1 MQPERTTFAPLSLA
15 ILAAMVMV
23 TLVLS
28 GRAGAEPGRVPGA
41 QGGAPF
47 LISYQGKLTDP
58 NTGQPKPDGDYSLN
72 FKIYD
77 AEANGNLVWS
87 ETQPASV
94 SGGYF
99 TVYLGSQNNG
109 TGTLGPATFGGSGRW
124 LEIQVGA
131 ETLSPRQRISAVPY
145 ALQAHEALNAAS
157 LGGQPPSAFAT
168 TSHTHD
174 GSEIITGTVAEAR
187 IDSAIARDSEI
198 TGTISVHAA
207 DPSAHHPRYTD
218 AEARAAINGDATHY
232 TAASHAH
239 VHDDR
244 YYTKTESGGLFA
256 PVSHDHDASYY
267 TKTESIALFA
277 SVSHNHDASYYPKAE
292 SDGRYYTKIESN
304 GLFASISHNHDA
316 SYYTKAESDARYASS
331 SQSRPLNPKQ
341 VALKRWYAANQ
352 SGNNLI
358 SIGGSPRGMA
368 FDGANIWVVDKNNGL
383 SKIDS
388 STGLLS
394 SYVLPAGAN
403 DPKDIAYDGI
413 YLWVA
418 CHSQGDGNASV
429 TRIDPKNPAGPGNVI
444 PLSGAPSAWNLAH
457 DGRYIWVT
465 NFAHNQVTRVD
476 PATNQRTTYAL
487 PPSDLTPRGI
497 AHDGTFLWTANYGSN
512 TVTRVNPTDGSMASF
527 PLPPGA
533 ANPYGVAFDGSY
545 IWVANGGSGN
555 ITRIDPGSGAGTNFA
570 LPSGATGSQGILFD
584 GTYLW
589 VANLTSNNLSRID
602 PSTGAGSNFALPA
615 ANLGPLGLAYDGANV
630 WVANTG
636 AGANSV
642 TKF

>member
-1 MQPERTTFAPLSLA
+1 MQPQRAMFVPLSLV
-15 ILAAMVMV
+15 IFGAMVLV
-23 TLVLS
+23 TLILS
-28 GRAGAEPGRVPGA
+28 GRAGAEPWRVPGL

-58 NTGQPKPDGDYSLN
+58 NTGQPKPDGDYSLG

-87 ETQPASV
+87 ETQLARL

-131 ETLSPRQRISAVPY
+131 ETLSPRQRISAAPY
-145 ALQAHEALNAAS
+145 ALQAHESLNAAN

-168 TSHTHD
+168 ASHTHD

-187 IDSAIARDSEI
+187 IDSSIARDSEI
-198 TGTISVHAA
+198 TSTISVHAA

-218 AEARAAINGDATHY
+218 AEARATINGDTAHY

-239 VHDDR
+239 THDDR
-244 YYTKTESGGLFA
+244 YYTKTESTGLFA
-256 PVSHDHDASYY
+256 SVSHNHDASYY

-277 SVSHNHDASYYPKAE
+277 PVSHNHDASYYTKTE
-292 SDGRYYTKIESN
+292 SIA
-304 GLFASISHNHDA
+304 LFAPASHNHDA

-331 SQSRPLNPKQ
+331 SQRRALNPKQ

-368 FDGANIWVVDKNNGL
+368 FDGANIWVVDNNNDL

-388 STGLLS
+388 STGLVS
-394 SYVLPAGAN
+394 SYVLPAGAY

-418 CHSQGDGNASV
+418 CYACGDGNASV
-429 TRIDPKNPAGPGNVI
+429 ARIDPKNPAGPGNAVL
-444 PLSGAPSAWNLAH
+444 PLSDAPSAWNLAY
-457 DGRYIWVT
+457 DGRDIWVT
-465 NFAHNQVTRVD
+465 NIVQHKVTRVN
-476 PATNQRTTYAL
+476 PVTSQRTTYAL
-487 PPSDLTPRGI
+487 PLTDLTPRGI

-512 TVTRVNPTDGSMASF
+512 TVTRVNPTDGSMVSF
-527 PLPPGA
+527 PLPSGA

-545 IWVANGGSGN
+545 IWIANGGSSN
-555 ITRIDPGSGAGTNFA
+555 ITRIDPSSGAGTNFA
-570 LPSGATGSQGILFD
+570 LPSGSTGSQGILFD

-602 PSTGAGSNFALPA
+602 PSTGTDSNFALPA
-615 ANLGPLGLAYDGANV
+615 ADLRPLGLAYDGANI